1 MKVRCCAPVTL
12 LAMVLPFAKSL
23 FSAQK
28 GGLLSAVINY
38 LKNNVGYFYFV
49 ILHVRKLIFIVR
61 LFLLTTISLIVAI
74 SSQAQPDIVRIAQH
88 IEEGA
93 HYLLKPESEKEDL
106 DSANY
111 FINHELSLSRSI
123 ASDKWTNASLLWK
136 GNYYRENNRSLN

>member
-74 SSQAQPDIVRIAQH
+74 SSQAQPDTVRDCPAYRT
-88 IEEGA
+88 GSP
-93 HYLLKPESEKEDL
+93 L
-106 DSANY
+106 
-111 FINHELSLSRSI
+111 FIKTR
-123 ASDKWTNASLLWK
+123 K
-136 GNYYRENNRSLN
+136 